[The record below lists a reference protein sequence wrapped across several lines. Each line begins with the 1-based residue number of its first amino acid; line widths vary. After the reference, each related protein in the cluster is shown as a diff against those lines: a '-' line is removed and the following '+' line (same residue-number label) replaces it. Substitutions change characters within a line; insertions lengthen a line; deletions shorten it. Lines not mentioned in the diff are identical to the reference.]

1 MILRKCH
8 LMNYRMLK
16 THDLELQQRKNR
28 KSSKAKQVALKVDSK
43 PAVVK
48 EKNSGYGRRKGKEVI
63 ETDESNTDDELNHDD
78 DSNTYDSS
86 DDDMIQMVAMI
97 VKGFK
102 KLKYRK

>member
-1 MILRKCH
+1 
-8 LMNYRMLK
+8 MLK

-63 ETDESNTDDELNHDD
+63 ETDESNTDDESNPD
-78 DSNTYDSS
+78 DSNT
-86 DDDMIQMVAMI
+86 DDMIWMVAMI

-102 KLKYRK
+102 KMKYRKREKTRELHKEILKD